1 MYHVMSLECTVT
13 NTCGLGN
20 TMPPPPPRD
29 MTADNS
35 ESKT

>member
-20 TMPPPPPRD
+20 TMPPPPRD